1 MTSVCAKL
9 VRDMWSDCSRPRR
22 EAHAQARELVLV
34 RCPRVALAYVV
45 DVAIVYDEATG
56 L

>member
-1 MTSVCAKL
+1 MISACAKL
-9 VRDMWSDCSRPRR
+9 GQDMWSDCSRPRR
-22 EAHAQARELVLV
+22 EAEAQARELVLV
-34 RCPRVALAYVV
+34 KCPCVASAYVV